1 MQRKQ
6 FTFYRSYFEATQNL
20 STEQMHRT
28 LTAIVDYA
36 LNENL
41 PEDLDPVETAVFTVV
56 RPHLDSSRERAEK
69 RLERAE
75 KTTGFNKSK
84 SEDKS
89 KCKEESKSKS
99 ESESKTENKNNSFN
113 YVCDIHT
120 KNIEE
125 NAGAF
130 LTREQLNNLK
140 NNKMK

>member
-1 MQRKQ
+1 MHRKQ
-6 FTFYRSYFEATQNL
+6 FTFYRSYFEAVQNL

-56 RPHLDSSRERAEK
+56 KPHLDSSRERAEK

-99 ESESKTENKNNSFN
+99 ESKSKTENKNNSFN
-113 YVCDIHT
+113 YVCDIII
-120 KNIEE
+120 NCV
-125 NAGAF
+125 
-130 LTREQLNNLK
+130 NLIL
-140 NNKMK
+140 

>member
-84 SEDKS
+84 SEGKS
-89 KCKEESKSKS
+89 KCKSKS
-99 ESESKTENKNNSFN
+99 ESKSESKTENKNNSFN

-120 KNIEE
+120 KNIKE

>member
-89 KCKEESKSKS
+89 KCKSKS
-99 ESESKTENKNNSFN
+99 ESKSKTENKNNSFN

-120 KNIEE
+120 KNEKE

-130 LTREQLNNLK
+130 LNREQLDKLK
-140 NNKMK
+140 NYKTN

>member
-41 PEDLDPVETAVFTVV
+41 PEDLDPVETAVFTLV

-69 RLERAE
+69 RLGKVE
-75 KTTGFNKSK
+75 KTTGFDKNKSK

-89 KCKEESKSKS
+89 KCKSKS
-99 ESESKTENKNNSFN
+99 ESKSKTENKNNSFN

-120 KNIEE
+120 KNEKE

-130 LTREQLNNLK
+130 LNREQLDKLK
-140 NNKMK
+140 NYKTN

>member
-89 KCKEESKSKS
+89 KCKEESKSK
-99 ESESKTENKNNSFN
+99 TENKNNSFN

-120 KNIEE
+120 KNIKE

>member
-99 ESESKTENKNNSFN
+99 KTENKNNSFN

-120 KNIEE
+120 KNIKE

>member
-56 RPHLDSSRERAEK
+56 KPNLDSSRDRAEK
-69 RLERAE
+69 RLEKAE
-75 KTTGFNKSK
+75 KTTGLNKSK
-84 SEDKS
+84 SESES
-89 KCKEESKSKS
+89 KCKSESKS

-113 YVCDIHT
+113 YVCNTHT
-120 KNIEE
+120 KIIKE

-130 LTREQLNNLK
+130 LTKEQLNNLK

>member
-89 KCKEESKSKS
+89 KCKEE
-99 ESESKTENKNNSFN
+99 NKNNSFN

-120 KNIEE
+120 KNIKE

>member
-89 KCKEESKSKS
+89 KCKEESESK
-99 ESESKTENKNNSFN
+99 SKTENKNNSFN

-120 KNIEE
+120 KNIKE

>member
-56 RPHLDSSRERAEK
+56 KPNLDSSRDRAEK
-69 RLERAE
+69 RLEKAE

-89 KCKEESKSKS
+89 KCKSKS
-99 ESESKTENKNNSFN
+99 ESKSKTENKNNSFN

>member
-99 ESESKTENKNNSFN
+99 ESKSKTENKNNSFN
-113 YVCDIHT
+113 YVCNTHT
-120 KNIEE
+120 KIIKE

-130 LTREQLNNLK
+130 LTREQLNDLK